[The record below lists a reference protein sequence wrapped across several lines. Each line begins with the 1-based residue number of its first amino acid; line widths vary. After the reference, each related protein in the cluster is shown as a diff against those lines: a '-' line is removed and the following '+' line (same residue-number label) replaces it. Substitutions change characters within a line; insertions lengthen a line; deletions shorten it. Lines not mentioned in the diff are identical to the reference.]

1 MPFGSEETV
10 KIQVH
15 RLITAVVVASAL
27 VSLEASAISIG
38 VDVNGVALALQSTTT
53 EVLPGLSVFVA
64 DPNQEFDIDLSAG
77 NDVKLESWNAVL
89 KEDPYVTSNAVV
101 TNLSNAVQTYV
112 FTVILPISP
121 FAYSQIVASSIGLT
135 VTDSITT
142 PPPFVPGATLSSA
155 APQAIY
161 TGLIN
166 GLPALT
172 LFPDPTTLSCAAA
185 GCSTTQ
191 SSVTFNGPAGPGV
204 ATSIALTV
212 QFNLAPGDSGGFT
225 SRFEII
231 PEPGTL
237 LLSASGLLGISLLGR
252 RRR

>member
-1 MPFGSEETV
+1 MQPSRTW
-10 KIQVH
+10 IS
-15 RLITAVVVASAL
+15 LILAAALAPSTARAIAIGPDI
-27 VSLEASAISIG
+27 SL
-38 VDVNGVALALQSTTT
+38 DVNGNVLAVSGSLLPLT
-53 EVLPGLSVFVA
+53 EGLSYYSA

-191 SSVTFNGPAGPGV
+191 SSVTFNGPTGPGV